1 MTTFSRIFRS
11 EPLLFVLWANE
22 LLRLVWSPPELQEAA
37 GWLMMVYVVMS
48 LSRLRRGTIILCVP
62 LAVLAVALAIS
73 FDEWSG
79 VMRGFQNGAVFM
91 AFFGTIVL
99 LRAIA
104 DQRPEISKARSLF
117 AGLRVAETNGA
128 FLVGAHLIGS
138 VLVVGVMAVLAPI
151 LKDDVDDA
159 TRRRAAEVCQRGMC
173 LAPLWSPFWVAAAFA
188 AQQLPGVPA
197 WEIMLL
203 GLGMAAIGLVLAH
216 VMYARDVG
224 LSDLWRAV
232 LGFAPIVPSVAA
244 CALVIAGLSSVAGFS
259 TLQALIATIPLLAAI
274 MLLATRGAGTRS
286 AKARAIAVDT
296 WRGSRRV
303 CDEIVVVTAAL
314 ILGRVLEAAIQ
325 QAGVGDMVGALALPG
340 WAVIACV
347 IGTITLLSLVGIHQV
362 VSIILVLVVFMP
374 LDTGVSDVVMME
386 AALIG
391 WAFASMVG
399 VTGVDG
405 DGKRNVRRAAYTAD
419 LRAQPDFC
427 FCLRHAF
434 CRPAE
439 PGERAFIRSLTFLMR
454 RLRNAGHGPWPQ
466 MRAHHETSEIPGGN
480 WSG

>member
-1 MTTFSRIFRS
+1 
-11 EPLLFVLWANE
+11 
-22 LLRLVWSPPELQEAA
+22 
-37 GWLMMVYVVMS
+37 
-48 LSRLRRGTIILCVP
+48 
-62 LAVLAVALAIS
+62 
-73 FDEWSG
+73 
-79 VMRGFQNGAVFM
+79 
-91 AFFGTIVL
+91 
-99 LRAIA
+99 
-104 DQRPEISKARSLF
+104 
-117 AGLRVAETNGA
+117 
-128 FLVGAHLIGS
+128 
-138 VLVVGVMAVLAPI
+138 VVGVMAVLAPI

-188 AQQLPGVPA
+188 AQQIPGVPT

-203 GLGMAAIGLVLAH
+203 GLGMAAMGLVLAH
-216 VMYARDVG
+216 VMFARDVG

-232 LGFAPIVPSVAA
+232 LGFAPIVPSVVA
-244 CALVIAGLSSVAGFS
+244 CALVIAGLSSVVGLS

-325 QAGVGDMVGALALPG
+325 QTGVGDMVGALALPG
-340 WAVIACV
+340 WVVIACV
-347 IGTITLLSLVGIHQV
+347 ISTITLLSLVGIHQV

-399 VTGVDG
+399 VTAVSTATASAMFGVPRIQLIFG
-405 DGKRNVRRAAYTAD
+405 PNLIFVFAFGTLSVVLLSLVNALLFAA
-419 LRAQPDFC
+419 
-427 FCLRHAF
+427 
-434 CRPAE
+434 
-439 PGERAFIRSLTFLMR
+439 
-454 RLRNAGHGPWPQ
+454 
-466 MRAHHETSEIPGGN
+466 
-480 WSG
+480 

>member
-62 LAVLAVALAIS
+62 LAVLAVVLAIS

-203 GLGMAAIGLVLAH
+203 GLGMAAMGLVLAH

-244 CALVIAGLSSVAGFS
+244 CALVIAGLSSVAGLS

-399 VTGVDG
+399 VTAVSTATASAMFGVPRIQLIFG
-405 DGKRNVRRAAYTAD
+405 PNLIFVFAFGTLSVVLLSLVNALLFAA
-419 LRAQPDFC
+419 
-427 FCLRHAF
+427 
-434 CRPAE
+434 
-439 PGERAFIRSLTFLMR
+439 
-454 RLRNAGHGPWPQ
+454 
-466 MRAHHETSEIPGGN
+466 
-480 WSG
+480 